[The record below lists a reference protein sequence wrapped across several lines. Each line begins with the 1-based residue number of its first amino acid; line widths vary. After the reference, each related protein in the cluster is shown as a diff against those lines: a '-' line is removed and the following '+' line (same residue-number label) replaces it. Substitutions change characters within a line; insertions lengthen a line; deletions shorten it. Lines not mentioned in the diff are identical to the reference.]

1 MDITLLY
8 DNAYE
13 MLAETNVY
21 SRPPEQLVYHDHRG
35 EEYALLELVR
45 SHPMIGSGR
54 MSSDK
59 RRGVKINNAKCYQA
73 IAEAM
78 VKYADSYP
86 APASFKKRMRA
97 NFVQWLEAIRSKYEF
112 PEQPEIP
119 WGLYPEDGEKDT
131 VVGMLQSLQSRRG
144 VTKEEL
150 QVRLGIGPR
159 AILKDLCKLDPTL
172 REDGA
177 EEQETPV
184 PFYIGGQPV
193 RVEIRSRK
201 YAGDRKKHYRTENSV
216 HPLILQEN
224 LFQAATLLQAL
235 QRNYDEHES
244 TVSSYLA
251 VDIWSQLS
259 DYARE
264 RIEYVFTAG
273 DPDFA
278 AFIEMLKDETPDG
291 RIPAYRTEREMFIG
305 DESISERLLYYRKA
319 DRVCPKLCLEIDGTE
334 RELTNVHITMQGRP
348 AYGTDNRKKVG
359 KPKGLLYIA
368 VTEPG
373 EELAFE
379 EKDVIDIL

>member
-1 MDITLLY
+1 MNTTLLY
-8 DNAYE
+8 DNAYK

-21 SRPPEQLVYHDHRG
+21 SRSPEQLVYHDHRG
-35 EEYALLELVR
+35 EEIALLELVR
-45 SHPMIGSGR
+45 SHPVIGSRR
-54 MSSDK
+54 MSRDK
-59 RRGVKINNAKCYQA
+59 RGGNKINNAKCYKA

-78 VKYADSYP
+78 VRYADSYP
-86 APASFKKRMRA
+86 APASFKKRVRE
-97 NFVQWLEAIRSKYEF
+97 NFVKWLEAIRSKYEF

-150 QVRLGIGPR
+150 QIRLGIGPR

-172 REDGA
+172 REEGT
-177 EEQETPV
+177 EEQDSPM

-193 RVEIRSRK
+193 RARIRSKK
-201 YAGDRKKHYRTENSV
+201 YAGDRKKYYLTENSV

-244 TVSSYLA
+244 AVSSYLA

-305 DESISERLLYYRKA
+305 DESISERLRYYMKA
-319 DRVCPKLCLEIDGTE
+319 DRVCPKLCLVIDEAE
-334 RELTNVHITMQGRP
+334 RELTNVCITMQGRP
-348 AYGTDNRKKVG
+348 AYRNGSRKRVEIQEG
-359 KPKGLLYIA
+359 ILYKA
-368 VTEPG
+368 VTEQG
-373 EELAFE
+373 AEVAFE
-379 EKDVIDIL
+379 EIDVIDIL

>member
-1 MDITLLY
+1 MNTTLLY
-8 DNAYE
+8 DNAYK

-35 EEYALLELVR
+35 EEIALLELVR
-45 SHPMIGSGR
+45 SHPVIGSKR
-54 MSSDK
+54 MSRDK
-59 RRGVKINNAKCYQA
+59 RGGNKINNAKCYKA

-78 VKYADSYP
+78 VRHADSYP
-86 APASFKKRMRA
+86 APSSFKKRVRE
-97 NFVQWLEAIRSKYEF
+97 NFVKWLEAIRSKYEF
-112 PEQPEIP
+112 AEQPEIP

-131 VVGMLQSLQSRRG
+131 VVGMLQSLQSRKG

-172 REDGA
+172 REDGT
-177 EEQETPV
+177 EEQESMV

-193 RVEIRSRK
+193 RARIRSEK
-201 YAGDRKKHYRTENSV
+201 YAGDRKKYYHTENSV

-291 RIPAYRTEREMFIG
+291 RIPAYRTEKEMFIG
-305 DESISERLLYYRKA
+305 DESISERLRYYMKA
-319 DRVCPKLCLEIDGTE
+319 DRVCPKLSLVIDEAE
-334 RELTNVHITMQGRP
+334 RELTNVRITMQGRP
-348 AYGTDNRKKVG
+348 AYGNSSRKRAR
-359 KPKGLLYIA
+359 GLESPLYTA
-368 VTEPG
+368 VSEQG
-373 EELAFE
+373 AEVVFE

>member
-8 DNAYE
+8 DNAYK

-21 SRPPEQLVYHDHRG
+21 SRPPEQFTYHDHRG
-35 EEYALLELVR
+35 EKYALLELVR
-45 SHPMIGSGR
+45 SHPMIGSKR

-59 RRGVKINNAKCYQA
+59 RRGVKINSAKCYQA

-86 APASFKKRMRA
+86 APASFKKRMRE
-97 NFVQWLEAIRSKYEF
+97 NFVRWLEAIQSKYEF
-112 PEQPEIP
+112 PEQLEIP

-150 QVRLGIGPR
+150 QIRLGIGPR

-172 REDGA
+172 REEGT
-177 EEQETPV
+177 EEQENPL

-193 RVEIRSRK
+193 RARIRSEK
-201 YAGDRKKHYRTENSV
+201 YAGDRKKYYRTENSV
-216 HPLILQEN
+216 HPIILQEN

-235 QRNYDEHES
+235 QRNYVEYES

-259 DYARE
+259 DYARQ

-305 DESISERLLYYRKA
+305 DESIGERLLYYRKA
-319 DRVCPKLCLEIDGTE
+319 DRVCPKLCLEIDGIE
-334 RELTNVHITMQGRP
+334 RELTNVLITMQGRS
-348 AYGTDNRKKVG
+348 AYRNGSRKRAG
-359 KPKGLLYIA
+359 GLESLLYTA
-368 VTEPG
+368 VTEQG
-373 EELAFE
+373 EEVVFE